1 MTNNK
6 FQPLANKLRPE
17 SFSDFI
23 GQKNIAKANSFLR
36 LSLKKD
42 KIPSLIFWGPPGTGK
57 TTLAFLIAKES
68 KSNFIELSAVSSG
81 LKELREVILR
91 AQQDQRLGTK
101 TILFI
106 DEIHRWNKSQQDAL
120 LPHIEKGIIILIG
133 ATTENPSFE
142 INSALLSRVQVI
154 VLEALKAKDIKKI
167 LNRALKETSL
177 EIDNKVLE
185 KIAHLANG
193 DARQALNILEKLDNS
208 YQKVTDKE
216 LKQVLDK
223 PQLFHDKSSDNHYD
237 LISALHKSIR
247 GSDANASVYWL
258 ARIIEGGEDPVYVAR
273 RLLRFASEDVGL
285 ANNSAILLANNVFD
299 ACKKIGLPE
308 CKVHLSHLVIY
319 LAKSK
324 KSITAY
330 QAYNKAQAEVYQ
342 SGNLAVPK
350 HIRNAPTK
358 LMQDLDYGKGY
369 KYSPLED
376 SSGQTYLPEEIK
388 NKKFLKL

>member
-1 MTNNK
+1 MINNK
-6 FQPLANKLRPE
+6 FQPLANRLRPE
-17 SFSDFI
+17 TFSDFV

-42 KIPSLIFWGPPGTGK
+42 KIPSLIFWGPPGSGK

-68 KSNFIELSAVSSG
+68 KSNFVEISAVSSG
-81 LKELREVILR
+81 LKDLREIISR
-91 AQQDQRLGTK
+91 AQEDQRLGVK

-120 LPHIEKGIIILIG
+120 LPHIEKGTIILIG

-142 INSALLSRVQVI
+142 INSALLSRTQVI
-154 VLEALKAKDIKKI
+154 VLEALETKDIEKI
-167 LNRALKETSL
+167 LNRALKETEL
-177 EIDNKVLE
+177 EIESKTLK
-185 KIAHLANG
+185 KIANLSGG

-208 YQKVTDKE
+208 YKKAGEKE

-223 PQLFHDKSSDNHYD
+223 PQLFHDKGADSHYN

-247 GSDANASVYWL
+247 GSDADASVYWL
-258 ARIIEGGEDPVYVAR
+258 ARMIEAGEDPVYVAR

-285 ANNSAILLANNVFD
+285 ANNSALLLANNVFD

-308 CKVHLSHLVIY
+308 CKVHLAQLVIY

-330 QAYNKAQAEVYQ
+330 QAYNKAQREVYK
-342 SGNLAVPK
+342 SGNLVVPK
-350 HIRNAPTK
+350 HLRNAPTD
-358 LMQDLDYGKGY
+358 LMKQLDFGKDY

-376 SSGQTYLPEEIK
+376 SSDQDYLPEKIK
-388 NKKFLKL
+388 DKKFL

>member
-1 MTNNK
+1 V
-6 FQPLANKLRPE
+6 
-17 SFSDFI
+17 
-23 GQKNIAKANSFLR
+23 GQKNIANANSFLR

-42 KIPSLIFWGPPGTGK
+42 KIPSLIFWGPPGSGK

-120 LPHIEKGIIILIG
+120 LPHIEKGTIILIG

-154 VLEALKAKDIKKI
+154 VLEALEAKDIKKI
-167 LNRALKETSL
+167 LNRALQETSL

-185 KIAHLANG
+185 KIAHLADG

-208 YQKVTDKE
+208 YKKVGEKE

-223 PQLFHDKSSDNHYD
+223 PQLFHDKSADNHYN

-247 GSDANASVYWL
+247 GSDADASVYWL

-285 ANNSAILLANNVFD
+285 ANNSALLLANNVFD

-330 QAYNKAQAEVYQ
+330 QAYNRAQAEVYQ

-358 LMQDLDYGKGY
+358 LMQDLGYGKGY

-376 SSGQTYLPEEIK
+376 SSGQTYLPEKIK
-388 NKKFLKL
+388 NKKFL

>member
-1 MTNNK
+1 MINNK
-6 FQPLANKLRPE
+6 FQPLANRLRPE
-17 SFSDFI
+17 TFSDFV

-42 KIPSLIFWGPPGTGK
+42 KIPSLIFWGPPGSGK

-68 KSNFIELSAVSSG
+68 KSNFIEFSAVSSG
-81 LKELREVILR
+81 LKDLREVITR
-91 AQQDQRLGTK
+91 AQEDQRLGTK

-120 LPHIEKGIIILIG
+120 LPHIEKGTIILIG

-142 INSALLSRVQVI
+142 INSALLSRAQVI
-154 VLEALKAKDIKKI
+154 VLEALENKDIEKI
-167 LNRALKETSL
+167 LNRALKEINL
-177 EIDNKVLE
+177 KIEIKVLK
-185 KIAHLANG
+185 KIASLADG

-208 YQKVTDKE
+208 YKKVGEKE
-216 LKQVLDK
+216 LKEILDK
-223 PQLFHDKSSDNHYD
+223 PQLFHDKGADSHYN

-247 GSDANASVYWL
+247 GSDADASVYWL
-258 ARIIEGGEDPVYVAR
+258 ARIIEGGEDPIYVAR

-285 ANNSAILLANNVFD
+285 ANNSALLLANNVFD

-308 CKVHLSHLVIY
+308 CKVHLAQLVIY

-324 KSITAY
+324 KNIIAY
-330 QAYNKAQAEVYQ
+330 QAYNKAQAEVYK

-350 HIRNAPTK
+350 HIRNAPTD
-358 LMQDLDYGKGY
+358 LMKELDYGKGY

-376 SSGQTYLPEEIK
+376 SSDQEYLPEKIK
-388 NKKFLKL
+388 DKKFL

>member
-1 MTNNK
+1 MINNN
-6 FQPLANKLRPE
+6 FQPLANRLRPK
-17 SFSDFI
+17 SFSDFV
-23 GQKNIAKANSFLR
+23 GQKNIANANSFLR

-42 KIPSLIFWGPPGTGK
+42 KIPSLIFWGPPGSGK

-120 LPHIEKGIIILIG
+120 LPHIEKGTIILIG

-154 VLEALKAKDIKKI
+154 VLEALEAKDIKKI
-167 LNRALKETSL
+167 LNRALQETSL

-185 KIAHLANG
+185 KIAHLADG

-208 YQKVTDKE
+208 YKKVGEKE

-223 PQLFHDKSSDNHYD
+223 PQLFHDKSADNHYN

-247 GSDANASVYWL
+247 GSDADASVYWL

-285 ANNSAILLANNVFD
+285 ANNSALLLANNVFD

-330 QAYNKAQAEVYQ
+330 QAYNRAQAEVYQ

-358 LMQDLDYGKGY
+358 LMQDLGYGKGY

-376 SSGQTYLPEEIK
+376 SSGQTYLPEKIK
-388 NKKFLKL
+388 NKKFL

>member
-6 FQPLANKLRPE
+6 FQPLANRLRPE

>member
-1 MTNNK
+1 MINNK
-6 FQPLANKLRPE
+6 FQPLANRLRPE
-17 SFSDFI
+17 TFSDFV

-42 KIPSLIFWGPPGTGK
+42 KIPSLIFWGPPGSGK

-81 LKELREVILR
+81 LKDLREVITR
-91 AQQDQRLGTK
+91 AQEDQRLGTK

-120 LPHIEKGIIILIG
+120 LPHIEKGTVILIG

-142 INSALLSRVQVI
+142 INSALLSRAQVL
-154 VLEALKAKDIKKI
+154 VLEALENKDIEKI
-167 LNRALKETSL
+167 LNRALKETNL
-177 EIDNKVLE
+177 KIEIKVLK
-185 KIAHLANG
+185 KIASLADG

-208 YQKVTDKE
+208 YKKVGEKE
-216 LKQVLDK
+216 LKEILDK
-223 PQLFHDKSSDNHYD
+223 PQLFHDKGADSHYN

-247 GSDANASVYWL
+247 GSDADASVYWL
-258 ARIIEGGEDPVYVAR
+258 ARIIEGGEDPIYVAR

-285 ANNSAILLANNVFD
+285 ANNSALLLANNVFD

-308 CKVHLSHLVIY
+308 CKVHLAQLVIY

-324 KSITAY
+324 KNITAY
-330 QAYNKAQAEVYQ
+330 QAYNKAQAEVYK

-350 HIRNAPTK
+350 HIRNAPTD
-358 LMQDLDYGKGY
+358 LMKELDYGKGY

-376 SSGQTYLPEEIK
+376 SSDQEYLPEKIK
-388 NKKFLKL
+388 DKKFL

>member
-1 MTNNK
+1 MINNK
-6 FQPLANKLRPE
+6 FQPLANRLRPE
-17 SFSDFI
+17 TFSDFV

-42 KIPSLIFWGPPGTGK
+42 KIPSLIFWGPPGSGK

-81 LKELREVILR
+81 LKDLREVITR
-91 AQQDQRLGTK
+91 AQEDQRLGTK

-120 LPHIEKGIIILIG
+120 LPHIEKGTIILIG

-142 INSALLSRVQVI
+142 INSALLSRAQVI
-154 VLEALKAKDIKKI
+154 VLEALENKDIEKI
-167 LNRALKETSL
+167 LNRALKEINL
-177 EIDNKVLE
+177 KIEIKVLK
-185 KIAHLANG
+185 KIASLADG

-208 YQKVTDKE
+208 YKKVGEKE
-216 LKQVLDK
+216 LKEILDK
-223 PQLFHDKSSDNHYD
+223 PQLFHDKGADSHYN
-237 LISALHKSIR
+237 LISALHKSMR
-247 GSDANASVYWL
+247 GSDADASVYWL
-258 ARIIEGGEDPVYVAR
+258 ARIIEGGEDPIYVAR

-285 ANNSAILLANNVFD
+285 ANNSALLLANNVFD

-308 CKVHLSHLVIY
+308 CKVHLAQLVIY

-324 KSITAY
+324 KNIIAY
-330 QAYNKAQAEVYQ
+330 QAYNKAQAEVYK

-350 HIRNAPTK
+350 HIRNAPTD
-358 LMQDLDYGKGY
+358 LMKELDYGKGY

-376 SSGQTYLPEEIK
+376 SSDQEYLPEKIK
-388 NKKFLKL
+388 DKKFL